1 MDELLD
7 RLQDIAH
14 KLRIS
19 GKPEMSRTILEAA
32 EVLRA
37 EHEQIE
43 KETRELRLKAIAIDR
58 ALDLLENAWEDP
70 GLYGEGDK

>member
-1 MDELLD
+1 MNELLD

-19 GKPEMSRTILEAA
+19 GKPEMSRTVLEAV

-37 EHEQIE
+37 EHEQIK
-43 KETRELRLKAIAIDR
+43 KETRELRLKAVAIDR

-70 GLYGEGDK
+70 GLYGEGDT